1 MKFGGSSLADINIMK
16 NAVSK
21 ISAEVNNDNKVIVV
35 VSAMGNTTDNLV
47 KIIKEVS
54 TIYDAREY
62 DAILSTG
69 ENISSSLMALLLQK
83 EGINARS
90 WQGWQIP
97 IKTTDNHSNARI
109 LNIGT
114 KNLEEK
120 FLAGMQVAIISGF
133 QGISNNNRVTTVSYT
148 HLTLPTNTTV

>member
-1 MKFGGSSLADINIMK
+1 MKFGGSSVADIKIMK

-21 ISAEVNNDNKVIVV
+21 ISAEINNNNKVIVV

-47 KIIKEVS
+47 KKIKEVS

-69 ENISSSLMALLLQK
+69 ENISSSLLALLLQK

-90 WQGWQIP
+90 WQGLSLIH
-97 IKTTDNHSNARI
+97 I
-109 LNIGT
+109 
-114 KNLEEK
+114 
-120 FLAGMQVAIISGF
+120 
-133 QGISNNNRVTTVSYT
+133 
-148 HLTLPTNTTV
+148 

>member
-1 MKFGGSSLADINIMK
+1 MKFGGSSVADIKIMK

-21 ISAEVNNDNKVIVV
+21 ISAEINNNNKVIVV

-47 KIIKEVS
+47 KKIKEVS
-54 TIYDAREY
+54 TIYDATEY

-97 IKTTDNHSNARI
+97 INTTDNHSNARI

-120 FLAGMQVAIISGF
+120 FLAGMQVAIIAGF
-133 QGISNNNRVTTVSYT
+133 QGISTNNRVTT
-148 HLTLPTNTTV
+148 LGRGG

>member
-1 MKFGGSSLADINIMK
+1 MKFGGSSVDDIKIMK

-21 ISAEVNNDNKVIVV
+21 ISAEINNNNNKVIVV

-47 KIIKEVS
+47 KKIKEVS
-54 TIYDAREY
+54 TIYDATEY

-109 LNIGT
+109 LSIRAF
-114 KNLEEK
+114 E
-120 FLAGMQVAIISGF
+120 
-133 QGISNNNRVTTVSYT
+133 
-148 HLTLPTNTTV
+148 

>member
-1 MKFGGSSLADINIMK
+1 MTTIVMKFGGSSVADIKIMK

-21 ISAEVNNDNKVIVV
+21 ISAEINNNKVIVV

-47 KIIKEVS
+47 KKIKEVS
-54 TIYDAREY
+54 TIYDATEY

-90 WQGWQIP
+90 WQGWQLP
-97 IKTTDNHSNARI
+97 INTTDNHSNARI
-109 LNIGT
+109 LSIGT

-133 QGISNNNRVTTVSYT
+133 NSAFKS
-148 HLTLPTNTTV
+148 